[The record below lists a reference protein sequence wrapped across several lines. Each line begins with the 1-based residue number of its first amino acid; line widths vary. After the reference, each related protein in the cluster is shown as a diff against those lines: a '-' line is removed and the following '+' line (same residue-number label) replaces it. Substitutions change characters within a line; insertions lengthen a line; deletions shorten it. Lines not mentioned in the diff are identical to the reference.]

1 MNNEFAMHYA
11 IICWCPYKRLSSA
24 QAYLIL
30 GPGPINEHPNCRSC
44 HNFWQRLIFLLLCVL
59 TSVPLWV
66 ATTLATTS
74 SPSRPVGSQLRTN
87 WCRRSR
93 RGVREGG
100 NKRWRPPFT
109 GVTRWPVGRA
119 LHSPPSRHLTRCSNQ
134 IMAEVAVTS
143 TAASITDTIT
153 TEQAKVSMGARH
165 GKSSNYFPLGVSTIK
180 HKQNHPNLTIFPNE
194 NKLPFNHQ
202 KLNNSFN
209 FSIPMS

>member
-1 MNNEFAMHYA
+1 MNNAFAMHYA
-11 IICWCPYKRLSSA
+11 IICWCLYKRLSSA

-30 GPGPINEHPNCRSC
+30 GPGQSMNTFYCRSC

-87 WCRRSR
+87 WCRSR
-93 RGVREGG
+93 KGG
-100 NKRWRPPFT
+100 HKRWRPPFT
-109 GVTRWPVGRA
+109 GVTQWPVGRA
-119 LHSPPSRHLTRCSNQ
+119 LHSPPHLTRCSNQ
-134 IMAEVAVTS
+134 ITVVVVTS

-153 TEQAKVSMGARH
+153 TEQAKVSTGARH
-165 GKSSNYFPLGVSTIK
+165 GKTSNYFPLGVSTIK

-194 NKLPFNHQ
+194 NKLPFNPG
-202 KLNNSFN
+202 FC
-209 FSIPMS
+209 FD